1 MRKVLFLLGQ
11 VSDED
16 IEWMLTVG
24 RKEAVP
30 KGRILI
36 SEGSDVDAV
45 YIVLDGTLA
54 VCVAALNNR
63 EINRLSSGEVVGEM
77 SFVDARPPSATV
89 TAVEHSHVFAIPRAA
104 LANKLDQDTGFAA
117 RFYRALTLFLSDRLR
132 SSVALLGYGDG
143 QDFAAPGEYDEE
155 LNPHVLDSVHLAGSR
170 FDGMLKRLRDK

>member
-16 IEWMLTVG
+16 IEWMLSVG
-24 RKEAVP
+24 HIAAIRA
-30 KGRILI
+30 GRTLI
-36 SEGSDVDAV
+36 TEGHDVDAV
-45 YIVLDGTLA
+45 YIVLDGTFS
-54 VCVAALNNR
+54 VSVAALSNR

-89 TAVEHSHVFAIPRAA
+89 TAVDNSHVFAIPRAE
-104 LANKLDQDTGFAA
+104 LANKLEQDTGFAA

-143 QDFAAPGEYDEE
+143 RDLDSSREIDEE
-155 LNPHVLDSVHLAGSR
+155 LNPNVLDSVHLAGSR
-170 FDGMLKRLRDK
+170 FDGMLKRLMDK